1 MDGAGQDLLAGTAF
15 AQQQHRIRGGGGRLA
30 LVDYG
35 PNLGAFADKVLKR
48 VVALKAGPYKI
59 FRLHFGDIAQLD
71 LGQVLGQVA
80 HQLLADIVHIGVAQ
94 HAQGPHHAALPEDG
108 VDVLQTAAALNHI
121 ELVFDGRAGAQHLL
135 EGGYLIE
142 GGHMLAQQAGAA
154 GHGEL
159 RGAVAAVEH
168 IAVLIQQDAGIK
180 GHVQELFQKT
190 APLPELLGR
199 ELEMHPTTCFHTCTA

>member
-1 MDGAGQDLLAGTAF
+1 MLFMPKEWMALARISLPVPLSPSSSTGYGAVAAALHSWTTA
-15 AQQQHRIRGGGGRLA
+15 R
-30 LVDYG
+30 
-35 PNLGAFADKVLKR
+35 NLGAFADKVLKR

-135 EGGYLIE
+135 EGGTLSKAVTCLPAGRS
-142 GGHMLAQQAGAA
+142 GGSW
-154 GHGEL
+154 
-159 RGAVAAVEH
+159 
-168 IAVLIQQDAGIK
+168 
-180 GHVQELFQKT
+180 
-190 APLPELLGR
+190 
-199 ELEMHPTTCFHTCTA
+199 